1 MSRTSGAGPGPWA
14 AVRGWFEKNAQAHVL
29 ASFDQGDALTPYQSY
44 LRVWL
49 AEMFL
54 AKRVQWLRERFPAVH
69 AEVRLPFAGQ
79 PAVSFTR
86 VVRPGDDQLGEGVLI
101 NYPLT
106 ELLPTAAAWSRSR
119 RRCSASRDPTRS
131 PPGSGCWSGSPA

>member
-1 MSRTSGAGPGPWA
+1 MSRMSAAGPGPGPWA
-14 AVRGWFEKNAQAHVL
+14 VVRGWFEKNAQAHVL
-29 ASFDQGDALTPYQSY
+29 ASLEQGDALTPYQSY

-79 PAVSFTR
+79 AAVSFTR
-86 VVRPGDDQLGEGVLI
+86 VVRPGDDSSARA
-101 NYPLT
+101 Y
-106 ELLPTAAAWSRSR
+106 RS
-119 RRCSASRDPTRS
+119 TT
-131 PPGSGCWSGSPA
+131 